1 MLYTF
6 FRNRMLAVQCTDIR
20 KDMPHMDREV
30 RIILV
35 VDGSTSMLFF
45 LGLLLKR
52 LEYRVVTARSGEDA
66 IRLMDESLP
75 SIVLADV
82 ALPTMSGVALLKH
95 IKDRPD
101 RGALPV
107 IMLTTEDDP
116 GIKDTCLRLGCAAY
130 LLKPVE
136 PELLY
141 RTLQA
146 ASESVPRG
154 NIRLRMSLKVI
165 VGDGSVL
172 GGAARTE
179 YATEL
184 SEGGL
189 FISTRYPQPRNAMTP
204 LGIIIN
210 DREIIAK
217 ALVLY
222 INGHGEGH
230 SGEPGMGM
238 KFVQISDADRALL
251 RRFIREQLTHDV
263 ADHDQGRSPAAR

>member
-1 MLYTF
+1 
-6 FRNRMLAVQCTDIR
+6 
-20 KDMPHMDREV
+20 MDREV
-30 RIILV
+30 RTILV
-35 VDGSTSMLFF
+35 VDCSASMLFF
-45 LGLLLKR
+45 LGLLLKK

-82 ALPTMSGVALLKH
+82 ALPAMSGVALLKH
-95 IKDRPD
+95 IKERPD
-101 RGALPV
+101 CGALPV
-107 IMLTTEDDP
+107 VMLTTEDDP
-116 GIKDTCLRLGCAAY
+116 GIRDTCMKLGCAAY
-130 LLKPVE
+130 LQKPVE

-146 ASESVPRG
+146 ASESAPRE
-154 NIRLRMSLKVI
+154 NIRLLTSLKVI
-165 VGDGSVL
+165 VGDGSLL

-179 YATEL
+179 YATAL

-189 FISTRYPQPRNAMTP
+189 FISTRYPQPRNAVTP
-204 LGIIIN
+204 LRIIIN

-222 INGHGEGH
+222 SNDHGEGP
-230 SGEPGMGM
+230 SVEPGMGM

-251 RRFIREQLTHDV
+251 RRFIREQLTHAV
-263 ADHDQGRSPAAR
+263 ADHDEGRSRAAT